1 MSITGRVDTLEGDNY
16 SALDKLIKNAE
27 SILAGLIDE
36 CTVEA
41 EDADTRLWNTYDV
54 SDLQEDDVEVNG
66 DKISGTLKYIDSGT
80 LKDVWGAGY
89 FLCLKFSDV
98 DETATSVAVGLKPTE
113 GSGMAEL
120 DEDMNCVFKITD
132 KGNQK
137 LKVVSTDGT
146 RSRVQTYD
154 LNGLR
159 FAPID

>member
-1 MSITGRVDTLEGDNY
+1 MSTASRVDMMSDDKAAALESLLRD
-16 SALDKLIKNAE
+16 AE
-27 SILAGLIDE
+27 SLLAGLLGA
-36 CTVEA
+36 CTVEP
-41 EDADTRLWNTYDV
+41 EDAETRLWDTYDV
-54 SDLQEDDVEVNG
+54 SDLQEDDIDVSG
-66 DKISGTLKYIDSGT
+66 DSISGTLKYIDYGT

-98 DETATSVAVGLKPTE
+98 DESATSVSVGLKPTE

-120 DEDMNCVFKITD
+120 DEDMNAVLKITD
-132 KGNQK
+132 KSIQK

-146 RSRVQTYD
+146 RSRVQTFD